1 MTLSARA
8 NTLGEI
14 VRLICAVVF
23 RSMTSSNSNREAAKV
38 KVSALFSLGV
48 LGFPIFEIATAGQSY
63 KPAPSQT

>member
-1 MTLSARA
+1 VTLSARA
-8 NTLGEI
+8 NTSGEI
-14 VRLICAVVF
+14 VRLIGAVGFQVDDELQLQ
-23 RSMTSSNSNREAAKV
+23 REAAKV